1 MHFPGVQDPFPEL
14 HLIYIFIKAITL
26 FVYLILIPFVDDA
39 GGLRVLMNLWFLSL
53 TDVDCDDF
61 YMYIFYLDSLVK

>member
-26 FVYLILIPFVDDA
+26 FVYLIPFVDDA
-39 GGLRVLMNLWFLSL
+39 GGLRVLMNLWFLSH

-61 YMYIFYLDSLVK
+61 YVYILYLDSLVR